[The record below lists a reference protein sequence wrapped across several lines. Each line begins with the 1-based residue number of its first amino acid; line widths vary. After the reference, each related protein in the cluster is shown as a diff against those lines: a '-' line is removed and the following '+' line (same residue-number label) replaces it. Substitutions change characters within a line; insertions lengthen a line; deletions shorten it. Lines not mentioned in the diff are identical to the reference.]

1 MLKYNIEFMFGGKRL
16 IIFLQNVD
24 DHDIRDKLEKIYL
37 TYNRELLVTAYDILK
52 DYHEAEDMVQNVI
65 IRLENHLD
73 KITEI
78 TSKKTRA
85 YLMII
90 VRNLSIN
97 AYNKRKKTVLMDN
110 DLAEGLLD
118 EYNETYF
125 ENEPII
131 ELCKELETSLSKL
144 NESYTDILTLRY
156 FYELTIDEIAKIL
169 DMSKNVVNVK
179 LHRARAA
186 LKSIMMKEGR

>member
-1 MLKYNIEFMFGGKRL
+1 
-16 IIFLQNVD
+16 
-24 DHDIRDKLEKIYL
+24 
-37 TYNRELLVTAYDILK
+37 
-52 DYHEAEDMVQNVI
+52 MVQNVI

-110 DLAEGLLD
+110 DLAEGLLE
-118 EYNETYF
+118 EYNEIYF
-125 ENEPII
+125 ENEPTI
-131 ELCKELETSLSKL
+131 ELCRELETSLSQL

-156 FYELTIDEIAKIL
+156 FYELTIDEIANIL